1 MSCPSGGHGLGWQ
14 VATTALG
21 VGGRR
26 VACMG
31 AGMGTT
37 GPPPTRPGV
46 SGRRQ
51 CPIKQAAF
59 PITAA
64 GAEAAQ
70 LHLCGPARLCPL
82 GDQCPGGFLH
92 HTLAFSPYL
101 WPHGTGA
108 CFSAPDWALGS
119 RKEAMSWVL
128 ELPSPRG
135 GSRSQC
141 ASFHHEA
148 SWWALVMAAFSWPW
162 SPRPAGLPVSS
173 WFPGAWH

>member
-1 MSCPSGGHGLGWQ
+1 MAGGDHRSGGGVQEGGLHGSGDGNNR
-14 VATTALG
+14 ATPNQAQG
-21 VGGRR
+21 VREAA
-26 VACMG
+26 VPHK
-31 AGMGTT
+31 AG
-37 GPPPTRPGV
+37 
-46 SGRRQ
+46 
-51 CPIKQAAF
+51 CIPI
-59 PITAA
+59 IAA

-108 CFSAPDWALGS
+108 CFSAPDWTLGS

-128 ELPSPRG
+128 ELPSPHG

-148 SWWALVMAAFSWPW
+148 YW
-162 SPRPAGLPVSS
+162 
-173 WFPGAWH
+173 